1 LFWQLNKGEFSMS
14 KGVDFVRFVNT
25 LHSLDFPVDR
35 VSGSD
40 IQTALDSGVDI
51 QTAVL
56 KLYKIAETKR
66 RRQILN
72 KNNNQEY

>member
-1 LFWQLNKGEFSMS
+1 MS
-14 KGVDFVRFVNT
+14 NGINFVEFVNN
-25 LHSLDFPVDR
+25 LRSLDFPVDR

-40 IQTALDSGVDI
+40 IQTVLDRGIDI

-56 KLYKIAETKR
+56 ELYKIAEIKR